1 MNKILTFGDN
11 KLYKTQSN
19 QIRQLSKDQYI
30 LLKKMC
36 WHSARLYN
44 FGLYSVRQSFF
55 ETKTFLPYP
64 QNYHYCKTNENYQIL
79 PSVMGQQTLKVV
91 DRSFKSFFGLL
102 KAKKKGK
109 YQSRISIPSY
119 LSKNGY
125 FQLIIPK
132 NGFQI
137 KEDKI
142 HIGISRQLKEE
153 TGLKKIVLDF
163 PTQIEKETVQEI
175 RIIPQQ
181 KATFFKM
188 EVVYE
193 VKEQSANLNQ
203 DNVLSIDI
211 GLSNLATCYDV
222 SNNRAF
228 IMDGKKLKSINHY
241 WNKQNAKLQGIKD
254 KQNIKGYT
262 KQQFLLKRK
271 RENRAKDV
279 MRKTTKYILDYCIE
293 HDIGVIVVGH
303 NKGWKQEVNMGK
315 RNNQNF
321 VQVPFGYLMSILESK
336 CQEYGLR
343 YLETQE
349 SHTSKCSAIDNEEV
363 KHHDEYLGKRVK
375 RGLFRSKDGILI
387 NSDVNGAINIARK
400 SKVTS
405 MEFTSEMI
413 RGIVAYPR
421 RIRVANV

>member
-1 MNKILTFGDN
+1 M

-19 QIRQLSKDQYI
+19 QIRQLSKDQYNI
-30 LLKKMC
+30 LRKMC

-44 FGLYSVRQSFF
+44 FGLYSVRQNFF
-55 ETKTFLPYP
+55 ETKTYLPYP

-79 PSVMGQQTLKVV
+79 PSVIGQQTLKVV

-109 YQSRISIPSY
+109 YQSRISIPKY
-119 LSKNGY
+119 LPNDGY

-137 KEDKI
+137 KDSKI
-142 HIGISRQLKEE
+142 HIGISRQLKKE
-153 TGLKKIVLDF
+153 TGLKNIVLDF
-163 PTQIEKETVQEI
+163 PTQIEREAVQEI

-193 VKEQSANLNQ
+193 VEEQNLNLNQ

-222 SNNRAF
+222 SSNRAF
-228 IMDGKKLKSINHY
+228 IMDGRKLKSINYY
-241 WNKQNAKLQGIKD
+241 WNKKNTKLQSIKD

-271 RENRAKDV
+271 RENRIKDV
-279 MRKTTKYILDYCIE
+279 MRKTAKYILDYCIDN
-293 HDIGVIVVGH
+293 DIGTIVVGH
-303 NKGWKQEVNMGK
+303 NKGWKQGINIGK
-315 RNNQNF
+315 KNNQNF
-321 VQVPFGYLMSILESK
+321 VQVPFGYLMSMLESK
-336 CQEYGLR
+336 CREYGLR
-343 YLETQE
+343 YLEIQE
-349 SHTSKCSAIDNEEV
+349 SHTSKCSAIDNEEI
-363 KHHDEYLGKRVK
+363 KHHDEYVGKRVK
-375 RGLFRSKDGILI
+375 RGLFKSKDGILI
-387 NSDVNGAINIARK
+387 NSDVNGAINIVRK

-405 MEFTSEMI
+405 MEVTPEMI
-413 RGIVAYPR
+413 KGIVAFPK
-421 RIRVANV
+421 RIRIANE

>member
-1 MNKILTFGDN
+1 M
-11 KLYKTQSN
+11 YRTQSN
-19 QIRQLSKDQYI
+19 QIRQLSKDQYN
-30 LLKKMC
+30 LLQKLC

-44 FGLYSVRQSFF
+44 FGLYSVRQNFF
-55 ETKTFLPYP
+55 ETKTYLPYP
-64 QNYHYCKTNENYQIL
+64 QNYHYCKTNENFQIL
-79 PSVMGQQTLKVV
+79 PSVTGQQTLKVV

-102 KAKKKGK
+102 KAKKQNK
-109 YQSRISIPSY
+109 YQSRISLPKY
-119 LSKNGY
+119 LPKDGY
-125 FQLIIPK
+125 FQLVIPK

-153 TGLKKIVLDF
+153 TGLKNIVLDF
-163 PTQIEKETVQEI
+163 PTQIEKGAVQEI

-188 EVVYE
+188 EVVYK
-193 VKEQSANLNQ
+193 VKEQDLNLNQ

-211 GLSNLATCYDV
+211 GLSNLATCYDI

-228 IMDGKKLKSINHY
+228 IMDGKKLKSINYY
-241 WNKQNAKLQGIKD
+241 WNKQNAKLQAIKD
-254 KQNIKGYT
+254 KQNIKGCT
-262 KQQFLLKRK
+262 KRQFLLKRK
-271 RENRAKDV
+271 RENCVKDV
-279 MRKTTKYILDYCIE
+279 MRKTAKYILDYCIE
-293 HDIGVIVVGH
+293 HNIGTIIVGH
-303 NKGWKQEVNMGK
+303 NKGWKQEINIGK

-336 CQEYGLR
+336 CQEYGLK

-349 SHTSKCSAIDNEEV
+349 SHTSKCSAIDNEPV
-363 KHHDEYLGKRVK
+363 KHHDEYVGKRVK
-375 RGLFRSKDGILI
+375 RGLFRSKDGLLI

-405 MEFTSEMI
+405 MEFTPEMI
-413 RGIVAYPR
+413 KGIVAYPK
-421 RIRVANV
+421 RIRVANI

>member
-1 MNKILTFGDN
+1 M
-11 KLYKTQSN
+11 YKTQSN
-19 QIRQLSKDQYI
+19 QIRQLSKDQYN
-30 LLKKMC
+30 LLRKMC

-44 FGLYSVRQSFF
+44 FGLYSVRQTFF
-55 ETKTFLPYP
+55 ETKTYLPYP

-79 PSVMGQQTLKVV
+79 PSVIGQQTLKVV

-109 YQSRISIPSY
+109 YQSRISIPRY
-119 LSKNGY
+119 LPKEEY
-125 FQLIIPK
+125 FQLVIPK

-153 TGLKKIVLDF
+153 TELKNIVLDF
-163 PTQIEKETVQEI
+163 PTQINKESVQEI

-188 EVVYE
+188 EVAYE
-193 VKEQSANLNQ
+193 IEEQDLNLNQ
-203 DNVLSIDI
+203 DNVLSIDV

-228 IMDGKKLKSINHY
+228 IMDGKKLKSINYY
-241 WNKQNAKLQGIKD
+241 WNKQNEKLQGIKD

-262 KQQFLLKRK
+262 KQQFILKRK
-271 RENRAKDV
+271 RENRVKDV
-279 MRKTTKYILDYCIE
+279 MRKTAKYILDYCIDN
-293 HDIGVIVVGH
+293 DIGTIVVGH
-303 NKGWKQEVNMGK
+303 NKGWKNSIHIGK
-315 RNNQNF
+315 LNNQNF
-321 VQVPFGYLMSILESK
+321 VQVPFGYLMSMLESK
-336 CQEYGLR
+336 CQEYGLK

-375 RGLFRSKDGILI
+375 RGLFRSKNGILI
-387 NSDVNGAINIARK
+387 NSDVNGSANIARK

-405 MEFTSEMI
+405 MEFTPEMI
-413 RGIVAYPR
+413 KGIVAYPK
-421 RIRVANV
+421 RIRIANV

>member
-1 MNKILTFGDN
+1 
-11 KLYKTQSN
+11 
-19 QIRQLSKDQYI
+19 
-30 LLKKMC
+30 
-36 WHSARLYN
+36 
-44 FGLYSVRQSFF
+44 
-55 ETKTFLPYP
+55 
-64 QNYHYCKTNENYQIL
+64 L
-79 PSVMGQQTLKVV
+79 PSVIGQQTLKIV

-109 YQSRISIPSY
+109 YQSRISIPKY
-119 LSKNGY
+119 LSKDGY
-125 FQLIIPK
+125 FQLVIPK

-137 KEDKI
+137 KDDKI
-142 HIGISRQLKEE
+142 NIGISRQIKEE
-153 TGLKKIVLDF
+153 TGLKNIVLDF

-193 VKEQSANLNQ
+193 AKEQNVNLNQ
-203 DNVLSIDI
+203 DNVLSIDV

-228 IMDGKKLKSINHY
+228 IMDGKKLKSINYY

-254 KQNIKGYT
+254 KQSIKGYT

-271 RENRAKDV
+271 RENRIKDV
-279 MRKTTKYILDYCIE
+279 VRKTAKYILDYCIE
-293 HDIGVIVVGH
+293 NDIGTIIVGH
-303 NKGWKQEVNMGK
+303 NKGWKQEINIGK

-321 VQVPFGYLMSILESK
+321 VQIPFGYLMSMLESK
-336 CQEYGLR
+336 CQEYGLN

-349 SHTSKCSAIDNEEV
+349 SHTSKCSAIDNESV
-363 KHHDEYLGKRVK
+363 KHHDKYVGRRIK

-400 SKVTS
+400 SKVTAIQFNTV
-405 MEFTSEMI
+405 EQI
-413 RGIVAYPR
+413 KGIVAFPK
-421 RIRVANV
+421 RIRIANV

>member
-1 MNKILTFGDN
+1 MR

-19 QIRQLSKDQYI
+19 QIRQLSKDQYN
-30 LLKKMC
+30 LLRKMC

-44 FGLYSVRQSFF
+44 FGLYSVRQNFL
-55 ETKTFLPYP
+55 ETKTYLPYP
-64 QNYHYCKTNENYQIL
+64 QNYHHCKTNENYQIL
-79 PSVMGQQTLKVV
+79 PSVMGQQTLKIV

-102 KAKKKGK
+102 KAKKQGK
-109 YQSRISIPSY
+109 YQSRISVPRY
-119 LSKNGY
+119 LPKDGY
-125 FQLIIPK
+125 FQLVIPK

-137 KEDKI
+137 KDDKV

-153 TGLKKIVLDF
+153 TGLKNIVLNF
-163 PTQIEKETVQEI
+163 PTQIEKERVQEI

-193 VKEQSANLNQ
+193 VKEQSVNLNQ

-228 IMDGKKLKSINHY
+228 IMDGKKLKSINYY

-271 RENRAKDV
+271 RENRVKDV
-279 MRKTTKYILDYCIE
+279 MRKTAKYILDYCIE
-293 HDIGVIVVGH
+293 HDIGAIVVGH

-321 VQVPFGYLMSILESK
+321 VQVPFGFLLSILESK

-349 SHTSKCSAIDNEEV
+349 SHTSKCSAIDNEQV

-375 RGLFRSKDGILI
+375 RGLFKSKDGFLI
-387 NSDVNGAINIARK
+387 NADLNGAINIVRK

-405 MEFTSEMI
+405 MEFTPEMI
-413 RGIVAYPR
+413 KSIVAFPK

>member
-1 MNKILTFGDN
+1 M
-11 KLYKTQSN
+11 YKTQSN
-19 QIRQLSKDQYI
+19 QIRYSSKDQYN
-30 LLKKMC
+30 LLRKMC

-44 FGLYSVRQSFF
+44 YGLYSVRQTFF
-55 ETKTFLPYP
+55 ETKTYLSYP
-64 QNYHYCKTNENYQIL
+64 QNYHHCKTNENYQIL
-79 PSVMGQQTLKVV
+79 PSVIGQQTLKVL

-102 KAKKKGK
+102 KAKRQGK
-109 YQSRISIPSY
+109 YQSRVSIPKY
-119 LSKNGY
+119 LPKDGY
-125 FQLIIPK
+125 FQLVIPK

-137 KEDKI
+137 KGDKI

-153 TGLKKIVLDF
+153 TGLKHIVLDF
-163 PTQIEKETVQEI
+163 PTLIEKESVQEI

-188 EVVYE
+188 EVVYKIE
-193 VKEQSANLNQ
+193 EQDLNLNQ
-203 DNVLSIDI
+203 NNVLSIDL

-228 IMDGKKLKSINHY
+228 IMDGKKLKSINYY

-262 KQQFLLKRK
+262 KQQFILKRK
-271 RENRAKDV
+271 RENRVKDV
-279 MRKTTKYILDYCIE
+279 MRKTAKYILDYCIDN
-293 HDIGVIVVGH
+293 DIGTIVVGH
-303 NKGWKQEVNMGK
+303 NKGWKNSIHIGK

-321 VQVPFGYLMSILESK
+321 VQVPFGYLMSMLKSK
-336 CQEYGLR
+336 CQEYGLK

-375 RGLFRSKDGILI
+375 RGLFRSKNGILI
-387 NSDVNGAINIARK
+387 NSDVNGSANIARK

-405 MEFTSEMI
+405 MEFTPEMI
-413 RGIVAYPR
+413 KGIVAYPK
-421 RIRVANV
+421 RIRVA